1 MAETKISQLTISPS
15 IDGTEYLIVDN
26 TEVTRRT
33 TINSLSTVYS
43 LTNKQEFNEL
53 KNEFTELK
61 NGIETLSGNW
71 AGYLKVNNI
80 IEDYNIQP
88 SDAGG
93 IITYTGTQN
102 ITLTV
107 TSDINTTG
115 FTTTFSQLSS
125 GTITVVPANNYSG
138 SLISYGDLY
147 TTAGKGAVAS
157 VIRTSNDT
165 FLISGLLQ

>member
-1 MAETKISQLTISPS
+1 MTETKIAQLVISPS

-43 LTNKQEFNEL
+43 LTNKQEFN
-53 KNEFTELK
+53 ELK

-138 SLISYGDLY
+138 SLISYGAPY
-147 TTAGKGAVAS
+147 TSTGGTARIYS
-157 VIRTSNDT
+157 I
-165 FLISGLLQ
+165 

>member
-1 MAETKISQLTISPS
+1 MTETKIAQLVISPS

-43 LTNKQEFNEL
+43 LTNKQEFN
-53 KNEFTELK
+53 ELK